1 MISDKVK
8 TYLGIIA
15 ALGGA
20 VAVILGAAGW
30 ILRISDVPAKLDG
43 HVSAETTYHKV
54 SDSTTKGAI
63 GELHGHTTDLEK
75 LLESLVRGECI
86 ENPRADLARQGLLAK
101 CRQLGIDR

>member
-1 MISDKVK
+1 MISEKVK
-8 TYLGIIA
+8 HYLGIII

-30 ILRISDVPAKLDG
+30 IIRISGVPERLDG

-75 LLESLVRGECI
+75 LMESLVRGECI
-86 ENPRADLARQGLLAK
+86 ENPKADLARQGLLAK
-101 CRQLGIDR
+101 CRQLGIQR